1 MSHAVF
7 ESQQRSVVR
16 SSMIRDLV
24 AIGRAV
30 VYYAQ
35 LPTYLVQELNVG
47 TVHVVDVWNLVLYN
61 NHVMFASIDII
72 PVS

>member
-1 MSHAVF
+1 
-7 ESQQRSVVR
+7 
-16 SSMIRDLV
+16 MIRDLV

-35 LPTYLVQELNVG
+35 LPMCLVQELNVG
-47 TVHVVDVWNLVLYN
+47 TVVGVWNLVLYN